1 MRLFANAGY
10 RFIEARRKAYIASA
24 AALAIALV
32 AMAANVALTGSWQN
46 YGVDFTG
53 GSLVQVRFEEP
64 LEASELRTALGGA
77 DSPPITT
84 IGSEDNEFVIR
95 APLAED
101 RGVEAVSIEMRE
113 QIQGAFPGRVF
124 EVVRTELV
132 GPKIG
137 AELQQKAALA
147 ILFSFVLTLL
157 YLAIRFEFRF
167 GVAAVIATVHDSL
180 ITLGF
185 LAAFRVEIALPTVAA
200 ILTIIGYSLN
210 DTIVVFD
217 RVRENLNKKGGRR
230 EDPVALVNRSI
241 NETLPRTVLTSG
253 TTLVVLMALLIFGGA
268 VIRDFTTVLIL
279 GVVVGTYSSIF
290 VASPALL
297 EIQKRWGAK
306 DLVEPGGGGGE
317 GRPVGKTPPER
328 PAASKKKHR
337 GPRKGRR
344 AAGVRA

>member
-1 MRLFANAGY
+1 MRLFGNARY
-10 RFIEARRKAYIASA
+10 RFIEARRKAYVFSA
-24 AALAIALV
+24 LVLAVALASMVVNIV
-32 AMAANVALTGSWQN
+32 AIGSWQN

-53 GSLVQVRFEEP
+53 GSLVQVRFDETMD
-64 LEASELRTALGGA
+64 AAELRSALGGA
-77 DSPPITT
+77 QAPPITS
-84 IGSEDNEFVIR
+84 IGNEGNEFVIR

-101 RGVEAVSIEMRE
+101 REVEAVALEIRG
-113 QIQGAFPGRVF
+113 QIQGAFPNSDI

-147 ILFSFVLTLL
+147 ILFSFALTLI

-185 LAAFRVEIALPTVAA
+185 LALFRVEIALPTVAA

-217 RVRENLNKKGGRR
+217 RVRENLNAKGGRR

-253 TTLVVLMALLIFGGA
+253 TTLGVLMALLIFGGA

-279 GVVVGTYSSIF
+279 GVLVGTYSSIF

-297 EIQKRWGAK
+297 EIQRRWGTK
-306 DLVEPGGGGGE
+306 DLVEAQRGGPRG
-317 GRPVGKTPPER
+317 PVSGTPPSRR
-328 PAASKKKHR
+328 PGKRKKR
-337 GPRKGRR
+337 GRKGRR
-344 AAGVRA
+344 VAGARA